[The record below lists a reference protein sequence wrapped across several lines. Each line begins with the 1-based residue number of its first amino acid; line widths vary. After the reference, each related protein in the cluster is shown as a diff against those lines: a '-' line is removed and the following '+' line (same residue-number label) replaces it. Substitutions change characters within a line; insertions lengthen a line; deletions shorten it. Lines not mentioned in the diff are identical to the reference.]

1 MDDLNDV
8 TKQTTLIEELS
19 ELIEKKRAENKL
31 LEKLREAA
39 TISEN
44 DLEHTPDADIRVKAE
59 N

>member
-1 MDDLNDV
+1 MDELNDV
-8 TKQTTLIEELS
+8 TKPTTLMDELS

-44 DLEHTPDADIRVKAE
+44 DLEHTPDADFRLKAD